1 MNSHQAVRG
10 TTLVLFLLLS
20 ASLMYAKSSQMVS
33 APCEKAI
40 AQATVLAAHRKRSSL
55 RPYPTAPVLNIESN
69 RNFAKVY
76 FFGTVWSHKKY
87 GELAFDA
94 TGDASCSVISNGHPA
109 DVVLSDLVKVYG
121 HPTLAGLGS
130 TPGATQGSREARDY
144 PGTLEPVVLR
154 ESSGTPKAAT
164 SIPALGLLVTT
175 RDEGGVQ
182 IVALASGGTAERA
195 NMHVGY
201 VINSVDGKA
210 VGTPT
215 ELEVELQSR
224 APGTKIRLGY
234 MFRSS
239 ALGSRTYFSN
249 EAVLLLPQR

>member
-154 ESSGTPKAAT
+154 EFSGTPNAAT
-164 SIPALGLLVTT
+164 SIPALGLLVIT
-175 RDEGGVQ
+175 
-182 IVALASGGTAERA
+182 
-195 NMHVGY
+195 
-201 VINSVDGKA
+201 
-210 VGTPT
+210 
-215 ELEVELQSR
+215 
-224 APGTKIRLGY
+224 
-234 MFRSS
+234 
-239 ALGSRTYFSN
+239 
-249 EAVLLLPQR
+249 